1 MRAGDTIVAIA
12 SGQGASARAIV
23 RVSGPSTTGALGTI
37 LSPDPSRMPACAR
50 AVRLTLAPFDAGAS
64 PVSLPALLILWRSPR
79 SYTRE
84 DCAELLVPGNPSLVE
99 RVVAALCAH
108 EGVRPAEPGEFT
120 ARAYLHGGMSLDRAE
135 GVAALIAAGGE
146 SARRAA
152 ERLLSGE
159 TGAAMRAWRDEVAS
173 LLALVEAGID
183 FTDQEDVIAIAPG
196 ALSARLSA
204 LGAQIEQAAG
214 ARASR
219 ESRTGRA
226 RVALVGPPNAGK
238 STLFN
243 ALLGRRRAVVSERPG
258 STRDA
263 IVEPLQAGAPGLPES
278 SVDLVDLAG
287 LDEALARRSPV
298 DALSRRAAMDEIAR
312 ADAIVLCDPLGRFE
326 RAEWFPPGI
335 DLASRPTL
343 RVRTK
348 ADQPV
353 VPGAP
358 GAPGASSDAGALAVC
373 AIDGHNLGALRVAI
387 ADAAYARAD
396 DGSSDLIPRH
406 RLAAHDA
413 HDALREALGLVDP
426 GARALRDAE
435 LVADA
440 LRRALDSLGDAVGD
454 ITPDE
459 VLGRIFSSFCVGK

>member
-287 LDEALARRSPV
+287 LDEALSRRSPV

-353 VPGAP
+353 AP
-358 GAPGASSDAGALAVC
+358 GAASDAGALAVC
-373 AIDGHNLGALRVAI
+373 AIDGHNLGALRAAI
-387 ADAAYARAD
+387 VDAAHARAD
-396 DGSSDLIPRH
+396 DGSSGLIPRH

-413 HDALREALGLVDP
+413 LDALVEALGLVDP
-426 GARALRDAE
+426 AAKALRDAE
-435 LVADA
+435 LIADA

>member
-1 MRAGDTIVAIA
+1 MHTGDTIVAIA
-12 SGQGASARAIV
+12 SGIGPSPRALV
-23 RVSGPSTTGALGTI
+23 RVSGPSTTDALGAI
-37 LSPDPSRMPACAR
+37 LSPDVRHAPPGAR
-50 AVRLTLAPFDAGAS
+50 TVTVSLSPGEPGAS
-64 PVSLPALLILWRSPR
+64 SVAFPALLVLWRSPR

-99 RVVAALCAH
+99 RVIVALCEH

-152 ERLLSGE
+152 QRLLSGE
-159 TGAAMRAWRDEVAS
+159 TGAAMRAWRDELAG

-183 FTDQEDVIAIAPG
+183 FTDQEDVVPIAPG
-196 ALSARLSA
+196 ALAARLAA
-204 LGAQIEQAAG
+204 LAEAIDRAAG

-219 ESRTGRA
+219 ESRTGRT

-238 STLFN
+238 STLYN
-243 ALLGRRRAVVSERPG
+243 ALLGRPRAVVSERPG

-263 IVEPLQAGAPGLPES
+263 IVEPLGPDPDADPG
-278 SVDLVDLAG
+278 VGRAMIDLVDLAG
-287 LDEALARRSPV
+287 LDEAISRQSVVDALARR
-298 DALSRRAAMDEIAR
+298 AAIDEIAR

-326 RAEWFPPGI
+326 RADWFPPEI

-348 ADQPV
+348 ADRPISLGGAES
-353 VPGAP
+353 PGALP
-358 GAPGASSDAGALAVC
+358 VC
-373 AIDGHNLGALRVAI
+373 AIDGYNLGALRTAI
-387 ADAAYARAD
+387 DDAVRARAVD
-396 DGSSDLIPRH
+396 AESHLIPRH

-413 HDALREALGLVDP
+413 LDAIRDAAALVEP

-440 LRRALDSLGDAVGD
+440 LRHALDALGDAVGD